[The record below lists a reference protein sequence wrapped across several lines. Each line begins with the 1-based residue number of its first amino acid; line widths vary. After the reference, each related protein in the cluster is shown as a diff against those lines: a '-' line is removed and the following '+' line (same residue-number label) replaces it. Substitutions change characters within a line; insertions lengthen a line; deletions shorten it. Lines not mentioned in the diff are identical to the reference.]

1 MKHKLTPTLI
11 LVAIFLI
18 TQIFG
23 IGVIF
28 SYIDHEETTIQGET
42 VFKELPIGERP
53 DMDQET
59 SYIPIII
66 VIIVGTLI
74 LLLLIKFKAFIIWK
88 LWFLIAVFITSTVAL
103 GAFLAAKVAL
113 VIALIMSIWKVF
125 KPNPYIHNFSE
136 IFVYAGLAAIF
147 VPIFNLTSITIL
159 LLLISAYDAYAVWK
173 SKHMITLAKAQSK
186 ANIFAGLLVPYSA
199 KTGKIAKVKKTKIKG
214 KKKKVST
221 EKVEVRNA
229 ILGGG
234 DIGFPLIFAG
244 VILKTYGFLPSL
256 VIPVFCTMA
265 LIGLFYYGEKNK
277 FYPAMPFMSAAC
289 FLGLLVVWLVS
300 LL

>member
-11 LVAIFLI
+11 LIVIFLI
-18 TQIFG
+18 TQLFG
-23 IGVIF
+23 IGVIYN
-28 SYIDHEETTIQGET
+28 YIDHEETAIQGET
-42 VFKELPIGERP
+42 VFKDLPIGERP
-53 DMDQET
+53 EMDQET
-59 SYIPIII
+59 SFIPIIL
-66 VIIVGTLI
+66 VILAGTVI

-88 LWFLIAVFITSTVAL
+88 LWFLMAVFITSTVSL
-103 GAFLAAKVAL
+103 GAFMGVKIAL
-113 VIALIMSIWKVF
+113 VIALIMSVWKVF

-136 IFVYAGLAAIF
+136 IFVYAGLAAVF
-147 VPIFNLTSITIL
+147 VPIFNLTSIVIL

-173 SKHMITLAKAQSK
+173 SKHMIVLAKAQSK
-186 ANIFAGLLVPYSA
+186 ANIFAGLLVPYNA
-199 KTGKIAKVKKTKIKG
+199 KTGKIKAKKS
-214 KKKKVST
+214 KKKGSKKKGSKD
-221 EKVEVRNA
+221 KVEIRNA

-244 VILKTYGFLPSL
+244 VILKTYGVIPSL
-256 VIPVFCTMA
+256 VIPVFSTMA

-289 FLGLLVVWLVS
+289 FLGLAVVWLVS